1 MRLKVGHQIVLYRPT
16 ECSPSILTLNE
27 CRRTNLAPK
36 VLPSVVTLKKE
47 SVCIKGT
54 GKKKLFLN
62 YFSLQLFA

>member
-27 CRRTNLAPK
+27 CRSTNLAPE

-47 SVCIKGT
+47 SV
-54 GKKKLFLN
+54 
-62 YFSLQLFA
+62 